1 MDRLVDLIADAY
13 IIIIIVRVVLSWISH
28 NPYNPII
35 KFVYQ
40 VTEPPLYQ
48 IRRYV
53 PAFGGL
59 DLSPVILI
67 IGVMIAENI
76 LTMIF

>member
-1 MDRLVDLIADAY
+1 MNNVIHLLADAY

-28 NPYNPII
+28 NPYHPII
-35 KFVYQ
+35 RFVYQ

-53 PAFGGL
+53 PTFGGL
-59 DLSPVILI
+59 DFSPVILI
-67 IGVMIAENI
+67 FGVLIVESI
-76 LTMIF
+76 LTRIF